1 MPSRLPSGRSRDAM
15 SLRIALV
22 TGASRGMGRAIAL
35 RLAEDVSGVA
45 VHYLTRR
52 EEAQELAA
60 AIREKG
66 KLSAVFRADLTKKA
80 QAAGLIK
87 KVEERFA
94 RIDILVNNVGPFLVK
109 PWDQLEVADWE
120 RVLRGNLFGPY
131 FCAKAA
137 LVGMRKRKWGRIV
150 NIGYS
155 RAEHLGAFPTIA
167 PYAVAKTGLLVLTRT
182 AAASEVGNGITVN
195 MVSPGLIRGGAL
207 PQARD
212 LSESQLGTVED
223 VAEAVAFFAS
233 DKAASVTG
241 ANLIV
246 AGTWKM

>member
-1 MPSRLPSGRSRDAM
+1 M

-22 TGASRGMGRAIAL
+22 TGAGRGMGRAIAL
-35 RLAEDVSGVA
+35 RLAQDVSGVA
-45 VHYLTRR
+45 VHYFNRR

-66 KLSAVFRADLTKKA
+66 KLSAIFRADLTKKA

-120 RVLRGNLFGPY
+120 RALRGNLLGSY

-137 LVGMRKRKWGRIV
+137 LAGMRKRKWGRIV

-182 AAASEVGNGITVN
+182 AAASEVANGITVN
-195 MVSPGLIRGGAL
+195 MVSPGLIKGGAL
-207 PQARD
+207 PQVRN
-212 LSESQLGTVED
+212 LSDSQLGTFED
-223 VAEAVAFFAS
+223 VAEAVCFCAS
-233 DKAASVTG
+233 DRAASVTG

>member
-1 MPSRLPSGRSRDAM
+1 M

-155 RAEHLGAFPTIA
+155 RVEHLGAFPTIA

>member
-1 MPSRLPSGRSRDAM
+1 M

-22 TGASRGMGRAIAL
+22 TGASRGIGRAIAL

-45 VHYLTRR
+45 VHYFSRR

-66 KLSAVFRADLTKKA
+66 KLAAVFRADLTKKA
-80 QAAGLIK
+80 QAAGLVK

-94 RIDILVNNVGPFLVK
+94 RVDVLVNNVGPFLIK

-120 RVLRGNLFGPY
+120 RVLRGNLLGPY
-131 FCAKAA
+131 FCMKAA
-137 LVGMRKRKWGRIV
+137 LPGMRKRKWGRVV

-167 PYAVAKTGLLVLTRT
+167 PYAVAKTGLLTLTRT
-182 AAASEVGNGITVN
+182 AAAAEVVNGITVN

-207 PQARD
+207 PS
-212 LSESQLGTVED
+212 LKNVSEAQLGTVED
-223 VAEAVAFFAS
+223 VAEAVAHCAL
-233 DKAASVTG
+233 DAAAAVTG
-241 ANLIV
+241 ANIIV

>member
-1 MPSRLPSGRSRDAM
+1 M

-22 TGASRGMGRAIAL
+22 TGASRGIGRAIAL

-45 VHYLTRR
+45 VHYFSRR

-60 AIREKG
+60 AIRDKG

-80 QAAGLIK
+80 QAAGLVK

-94 RIDILVNNVGPFLVK
+94 RVDVLVNNVGPFLVK

-120 RVLRGNLFGPY
+120 RVLRGNLLGPY
-131 FCAKAA
+131 FCSKAA
-137 LVGMRKRKWGRIV
+137 LPGMRKRRWGRIV

-155 RAEHLGAFPTIA
+155 RAEQIASFPTIA
-167 PYAVAKTGLLVLTRT
+167 PYAVAKTGLLTLTRT
-182 AAASEVGNGITVN
+182 AAVAEVANGVTVN

-207 PQARD
+207 PALKNVQ
-212 LSESQLGTVED
+212 ESQLGRPED
-223 VAEAVAFFAS
+223 VAEAVAYCAS
-233 DKAASVTG
+233 DAAAAMTG
-241 ANLIV
+241 AHLIV
-246 AGTWKM
+246 SGTWKM

>member
-1 MPSRLPSGRSRDAM
+1 MG
-15 SLRIALV
+15 LRIALV

-35 RLAEDVSGVA
+35 RLAKDVSGVA
-45 VHYLTRR
+45 VHYFSRR
-52 EEAQELAA
+52 DEAQELAA
-60 AIREKG
+60 AIRDTG

-120 RVLRGNLFGPY
+120 RVLRGNLLGPY
-131 FCAKAA
+131 FCMKAA
-137 LVGMRKRKWGRIV
+137 LPGMRKREWGRIV

-167 PYAVAKTGLLVLTRT
+167 PYAVAKTGLLTLTRT
-182 AAASEVGNGITVN
+182 AAAAEVGNGITVN
-195 MVSPGLIRGGAL
+195 MVSPGLIRGGIM
-207 PQARD
+207 PQVRD
-212 LSESQLGTVED
+212 IAESRLGSFED
-223 VAEAVAFFAS
+223 VAEAVAYCAS
-233 DKAASVTG
+233 DEAAAMTG
-241 ANLIV
+241 ANLIIS
-246 AGTWKM
+246 GTWKM

>member
-1 MPSRLPSGRSRDAM
+1 M

-22 TGASRGMGRAIAL
+22 TGAGRGMGRAIAL

-45 VHYLTRR
+45 VHYFSHRD
-52 EEAQELAA
+52 EAQELAA
-60 AIREKG
+60 AIKDKG

-94 RIDILVNNVGPFLVK
+94 RLDVLVNNVGPFLVK

-120 RVLRGNLFGPY
+120 RALRGNLIGSY
-131 FCAKAA
+131 FCMKAA
-137 LVGMRKRKWGRIV
+137 LAGMRKRKWGRII

-155 RAEHLGAFPTIA
+155 RAEHLGAFPTIV
-167 PYAVAKTGLLVLTRT
+167 PYAVAKTGLLMLTRT
-182 AAASEVGNGITVN
+182 AAASETGNGITVN

-207 PQARD
+207 PHVRD
-212 LSESQLGTVED
+212 LAESQLGSVED
-223 VAEAVAFFAS
+223 VAEAVAFCAS
-233 DKAASVTG
+233 DRAASVTG
-241 ANLIV
+241 TNLIV

>member
-1 MPSRLPSGRSRDAM
+1 M

-22 TGASRGMGRAIAL
+22 TGAARGMGRAIAL

-52 EEAQELAA
+52 EEALELAA
-60 AIREKG
+60 AIRDKG

-80 QAAGLIK
+80 QAAGLVK

-94 RIDILVNNVGPFLVK
+94 RIDVLVNNVGTFLVK

-120 RVLRGNLFGPY
+120 KVLRGNLLGSY
-131 FCAKAA
+131 FCMKAA
-137 LVGMRKRKWGRIV
+137 LTGMRKRKWGRVV

-167 PYAVAKTGLLVLTRT
+167 PYAVAKTGLLLLTRT
-182 AAASEVGNGITVN
+182 AAASEVANGITVN

-207 PQARD
+207 PPMKNI
-212 LSESQLGTVED
+212 SESQLGTYED
-223 VAEAVAFFAS
+223 VAEAVAWCAS
-233 DKAASVTG
+233 DRAAAVTG
-241 ANLIV
+241 TNLLV

>member
-1 MPSRLPSGRSRDAM
+1 M

-35 RLAEDVSGVA
+35 RLAEEVSGVA

-52 EEAQELAA
+52 DEAQDLAA
-60 AIREKG
+60 AIRESG
-66 KLSAVFRADLTKKA
+66 KLSAAFRADLTKKA

-109 PWDQLEVADWE
+109 PWDQLEVSDWE
-120 RVLRGNLFGPY
+120 RVLRGNLFGSY
-131 FCAKAA
+131 FCIKAV
-137 LVGMRKRKWGRIV
+137 LPGMRKRRWGRII

-155 RAEHLGAFPTIA
+155 RAEQLTSFPTIT
-167 PYAVAKTGLLVLTRT
+167 PYAVAKTGLFILTRT
-182 AAASEVGNGITVN
+182 AAVAETPNGITVN
-195 MVSPGLIRGGAL
+195 MVSPGLIKGGIL
-207 PQARD
+207 PPVRD
-212 LSESQLGTVED
+212 LTEARLGTFED
-223 VAEAVAFFAS
+223 VAGAVTYLAS
-233 DKAASVTG
+233 DRAAAITG
-241 ANLIV
+241 ANIIV